1 MPNRIIKESIRTS
14 RSVNA
19 LNDFEFRVWL
29 YLITYVDD
37 YGRGSADPELLKGF
51 VFPRRKAVTE
61 QQIKRALDNL
71 AITGMIN
78 LYDVDGESFFCF
90 PNWSKHQRIQTKK
103 SKFPEPDDAELQ
115 KSTVSHRESPPE
127 SESNP
132 NPESE
137 SKSEENTAGA
147 QALPATSPSE
157 SKFDLFWQAYPKK
170 VGKEA
175 ARKAFSRV
183 KAPLESLLTAIERQ
197 KCGNQWLTENGRFIP
212 NPATWL
218 NQGRWEDDVTSAA
231 PTAKPGYGVQGHHD
245 PLNPLEE
252 AAVNRLFEKPPKGA
266 EKMRHGVQ
274 NHGDDLTAF
283 QMAAV
288 ERMLAENKEDET

>member
-1 MPNRIIKESIRTS
+1 MAKCYVKAFFDWIEQTEALEDDERGRLFVAILEYARSGIAPDLAGRESILFP
-14 RSVNA
+14 VFKA
-19 LNDFEFRVWL
+19 Q
-29 YLITYVDD
+29 VDRD
-37 YGRGSADPELLKGF
+37 LENSTAYAENGKKGG
-51 VFPRRKAVTE
+51 KTKNSSQTE
-61 QQIKRALDNL
+61 PK
-71 AITGMIN
+71 
-78 LYDVDGESFFCF
+78 
-90 PNWSKHQRIQTKK
+90 QTKPNQ
-103 SKFPEPDDAELQ
+103 SEPKRPNKEKEEDKEKDNDKDEEITAA
-115 KSTVSHRESPPE
+115 SPPTRA
-127 SESNP
+127 
-132 NPESE
+132 
-137 SKSEENTAGA
+137 KS
-147 QALPATSPSE
+147 SD
-157 SKFDLFWQAYPKK
+157 FDLFWQAYPKK

-218 NQGRWEDDVTSAA
+218 NQGRWEDDVTPAA
-231 PTAKPGYGVQGHHD
+231 HTAKPGYGVQGHHD

-266 EKMRHGVQ
+266 DKMRHGVQ

-288 ERMLAENKEDET
+288 ERMLAENEENKT

>member
-1 MPNRIIKESIRTS
+1 MAKCYVKAFFDWIEQTEALEDDERGRLFVAILEYARSGIAPDLAGRESILFP
-14 RSVNA
+14 VFKA
-19 LNDFEFRVWL
+19 Q
-29 YLITYVDD
+29 VDRD
-37 YGRGSADPELLKGF
+37 LENSTAYAENGKKGG
-51 VFPRRKAVTE
+51 KTKNSS
-61 QQIKRALDNL
+61 QIEPK
-71 AITGMIN
+71 
-78 LYDVDGESFFCF
+78 
-90 PNWSKHQRIQTKK
+90 QTKPNQ
-103 SKFPEPDDAELQ
+103 SEPKRHNKEKEEDKEKDNDKDEEITAA
-115 KSTVSHRESPPE
+115 SPPTRA
-127 SESNP
+127 
-132 NPESE
+132 
-137 SKSEENTAGA
+137 KS
-147 QALPATSPSE
+147 SD
-157 SKFDLFWQAYPKK
+157 FDLFWQAYPKK

-175 ARKAFSRV
+175 ARKAFGRV

-218 NQGRWEDDVTSAA
+218 NQGRWEDDVTFAA
-231 PTAKPGYGVQGHHD
+231 PTAKLGYGVQGHHD

>member
-14 RSVNA
+14 KSVNA

-61 QQIKRALDNL
+61 QQIKRTLDNL

-78 LYDVDGESFFCF
+78 LYEVGGESFFCF

-103 SKFPEPDDAELQ
+103 SKFPEPDDAALQ
-115 KSTVSHRESPPE
+115 KSTVIHRESPPE
-127 SESNP
+127 SNP
-132 NPESE
+132 NPESKSKSE

-147 QALPATSPSE
+147 QAPPAAPTPE
-157 SKFDLFWQAYPKK
+157 TKFDLFWQAYPKK

-183 KAPLESLLTAIERQ
+183 KVPIESLLTAIERQ
-197 KCGNQWLTENGRFIP
+197 KCGNQWLTENGRFVP

-218 NQGRWEDDVTSAA
+218 NQGRWEDDVTSTA
-231 PTAKPGYGVQGHHD
+231 PAAKPGYGVQGHHD
-245 PLNPLEE
+245 PLHPLER
-252 AAVNRLFEKPPKGA
+252 AAVDRVMGVKKWQ
-266 EKMRHGVQ
+266 RGVQ
-274 NHGDDLTAF
+274 GHGDDLSAF

-288 ERMLAENKEDET
+288 ERMLAEDKEDDA